1 MGAVS
6 SGGERG
12 VDFLG
17 HFEALEDPRQQTKVV
32 YPLDEILFLSL
43 CAVLSGADS
52 WVEVAAYGERK
63 LAFLRRFLP
72 FAAGTP
78 SHDQLG
84 IVFAALDSRQFQ
96 NCFIAWVGAVKTA
109 VKGVVAIDG
118 KTLRRSFDKAG
129 AKGPIHMVS
138 AWSSAQRLVLGQ
150 RQVDDKSN
158 EIIAIPELLDLLT
171 LAGAIVTIDAMGCQ
185 YKIGNLIVAK
195 KADYLFG
202 LKGNQGRLRD
212 DVELFFNEQRAR
224 DFADTT
230 VAYHETVE
238 KQHGR
243 IETRR
248 YWVCG
253 AIEWLRQG
261 HKKWPHLKS
270 IIMVECACETA
281 KGVRRETRFYV
292 SSLPADAALIAGA
305 IRGHWGIENGLHWV
319 LDMVFR
325 DDECRI
331 RKENA
336 PANFTTIKHMAS
348 NFLRTV
354 PGKHSMR
361 VKRHLTAWDEDFLYE
376 AIIA

>member
-1 MGAVS
+1 MVEGLKGS
-6 SGGERG
+6 KFGI
-12 VDFLG
+12 DFLE
-17 HFEALEDPRQQTKVV
+17 HFEALEDPRQQAKVV

-72 FAAGTP
+72 FASGTP

-84 IVFAALDSRQFQ
+84 IVFAALDSQQFQ
-96 NCFIAWVGAVKTA
+96 GCFIAWVGAVKKA

-171 LAGAIVTIDAMGCQ
+171 LEGTIVTIDAMGCQ
-185 YKIGNLIVAK
+185 YKIANKIIAK

-202 LKGNQGRLRD
+202 LKGNQGSLRD

-230 VAYHETVE
+230 VTCHETVE
-238 KQHGR
+238 KEHGR
-243 IETRR
+243 LEVRR
-248 YWVCG
+248 YWACG
-253 AIEWLRQG
+253 DIEWLRQR
-261 HKKWPHLKS
+261 HQKWPHLKS
-270 IIMVECACETA
+270 VIMVEYTCETA
-281 KGVRRETRFYV
+281 KGVSREIRFYV
-292 SSLPADAALIAGA
+292 SSLPPDAARIAGV
-305 IRGHWGIENGLHWV
+305 IRQHWGIENGLHWV

-331 RKENA
+331 RKQNA

-361 VKRHLTAWDEDFLYE
+361 VKRHLTAWDEEFLYQ
-376 AIIA
+376 AITA

>member
-1 MGAVS
+1 MGEGS
-6 SGGERG
+6 KGGKSGI
-12 VDFLG
+12 DFLG

-72 FAAGTP
+72 FAEGTP

-84 IVFAALDSRQFQ
+84 LVFAAVDSHQFQ
-96 NCFIAWVGAVKTA
+96 DCFVAWVGAVKKA

-129 AKGPIHMVS
+129 AKGAIHMVS

-158 EIIAIPELLDLLT
+158 EISAIPELLDLLT
-171 LAGAIVTIDAMGCQ
+171 LEGAIVTIDAMGCQ
-185 YKIGNLIVAK
+185 YKIANKIIAK

-202 LKGNQGRLRD
+202 LKGNQGSLRD
-212 DVELFFNEQRAR
+212 DVELFITEQRER

-230 VAYHETVE
+230 VAYHETTE
-238 KQHGR
+238 NEHGR

-248 YWVCG
+248 YWACG
-253 AIEWLRQG
+253 DIEWLRQR

-270 IIMVECACETA
+270 IIMVEYTCETA
-281 KGVRRETRFYV
+281 RGVSCEIRFYV
-292 SSLPADAALIAGA
+292 SSLPPDAARIAGA
-305 IRGHWGIENGLHWV
+305 IRQHWGVENGLHWV

-331 RKENA
+331 RKQNA

-348 NFLRTV
+348 NFLRAIQ
-354 PGKHSMR
+354 GKHSMR
-361 VKRHLTAWDEDFLYE
+361 VKRHLTAWDEEFLYQ
-376 AIIA
+376 AITA